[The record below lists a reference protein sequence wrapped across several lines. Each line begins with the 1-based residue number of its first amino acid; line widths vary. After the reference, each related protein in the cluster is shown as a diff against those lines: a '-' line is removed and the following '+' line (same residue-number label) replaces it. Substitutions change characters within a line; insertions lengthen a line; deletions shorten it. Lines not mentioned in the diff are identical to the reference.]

1 MEGNYR
7 AGWFN
12 HPTLDLIKVFMSNR
26 DWVYQC
32 YTKNG
37 QKAVSK
43 EKTLDPWT
51 WALAEA
57 AYVDFDDYR

>member
-1 MEGNYR
+1 MEGNYS

-12 HPTLDLIKVFMSNR
+12 HPSLDLIKVFVSNQ

-43 EKTLDPWT
+43 EKTLDAWT
-51 WALAEA
+51 WALAEN
-57 AYVDFDDYR
+57 AYVDFDDY